1 MNSIKTMIDASS
13 FVDNFETY
21 ANTQHTKREDTRL
34 SEDSRRKPQ
43 TGERVEEGRV
53 SAARFFWYAP
63 TPAMGKKEPGKK
75 KNKTKQTPHCLRS
88 LTSEVA
94 STQTET

>member
-21 ANTQHTKREDTRL
+21 ANTQHTKRVKTHDDPRTVDANPKR
-34 SEDSRRKPQ
+34 
-43 TGERVEEGRV
+43 GREWKKV
-53 SAARFFWYAP
+53 GCPWLVFFWYAP

-75 KNKTKQTPHCLRS
+75 KNKTKQPHTVYVVLLRR
-88 LTSEVA
+88 
-94 STQTET
+94 